1 MATRLLNTQR
11 IVNLSS
17 DPASGTAGEI
27 YYNTV
32 ANALKF
38 YNGSTWGE
46 FGGGSGTVTSVGVSV
61 PTGLSV
67 ANSPV
72 TTSGT
77 IAISLASGYT
87 IPTTAALDAKAPLA
101 SPTFTGTVTLPTVSA
116 SGVFTTSNYINRTT
130 ANGNSSWLQQDG
142 TGRVHWYWNTLGGTS
157 PTFTNAGEDASAIT
171 QHITLNGNGG
181 SVFFR
186 SANGVGASAGGPITW
201 TTTLYVDLNT
211 ITFKGTPLALTS
223 GATFTGTVIAPAATT
238 TLAPLRLPH
247 GTAPS
252 SPTNGDIWTTTTGLF
267 ARINGITEQYAK
279 LASPAFTGTVSASTI
294 DASNGILVEAY
305 TKDDITTRTDG
316 GFFQTATATTAEG
329 WPETTNSWYHLIS
342 STHSNTSNYYSL
354 QLAAPFYS
362 NALYFRSTNG
372 VGTTSWTKVGT
383 AATYYQIS
391 APSSP
396 ATGDIWV
403 DSDETYVA
411 INSNDYVLKSEI
423 DNYVFNSFFLSGLI
437 S

>member
-11 IVNLSS
+11 IVNLAS
-17 DPASGTAGEI
+17 DPGSGNAGEV

-32 ANALKF
+32 ANALKV
-38 YNGSTWGE
+38 YNGTSWGE
-46 FGGGSGTVTSVGVSV
+46 IGGGGGTVTSVGVSV

-171 QHITLNGNGG
+171 QHVTLNGNGG

-238 TLAPLRLPH
+238 SIPSIRLPH
-247 GTAPS
+247 GTAPT
-252 SPTNGDIWTTTTGLF
+252 SPTNGDIWTTTSGLF
-267 ARINGITEQYAK
+267 ARINGSTQQYA
-279 LASPAFTGTVSASTI
+279 A
-294 DASNGILVEAY
+294 NN
-305 TKDDITTRTDG
+305 
-316 GFFQTATATTAEG
+316 QTMHIGTTA
-329 WPETTNSWYHLIS
+329 
-342 STHSNTSNYYSL
+342 
-354 QLAAPFYS
+354 
-362 NALYFRSTNG
+362 
-372 VGTTSWTKVGT
+372 
-383 AATYYQIS
+383 
-391 APSSP
+391 
-396 ATGDIWV
+396 
-403 DSDETYVA
+403 VA
-411 INSNDYVLKSEI
+411 INRASGSLALTGISSIDGSAATLTTSRTIGDVSFNGSGNIVPERVLYKDTRAVNYNPFTYIGTTLHLKTNTTDGLSDGGTYHGVLDLAHWSDSSGGVNHQLGLT
-423 DNYVFNSFFLSGLI
+423 DNGNMYIRNSTGATTWSSWKRFATVDQVGSGGLDPFFLGGM
-437 S
+437 